1 MYEVLLPV
9 GESEA
14 RAKQAADV
22 VTDFPSAAE
31 EISVVVLNVFEDFE
45 VSGEAGHV
53 SSDSAFE
60 GEISD
65 AHGESFPSSVDA
77 AVDHLE
83 DAGVEV
89 SKRREEGEAAEVVP
103 AVAEELDVDNI
114 VMSARKRSP
123 TGKLLFGS
131 TTQATMLSVDRPVT
145 VITSE

>member
-9 GESEA
+9 GESES
-14 RAKQAADV
+14 RAKQAAEV
-22 VTDFPSAAE
+22 VTGFPSASE

-53 SSDSAFE
+53 TSDSAFE
-60 GEISD
+60 GEIADS
-65 AHGESFPSSVDA
+65 HEGNFPPSVDA
-77 AVDHLE
+77 AVDYLE
-83 DAGVEV
+83 SAGVEV
-89 SKRREEGEAAEVVP
+89 AKRREEGEPEEVVP
-103 AVAEELDVDNI
+103 AVAEDLDVDNI

-131 TTQATMLSVDRPVT
+131 TTQATMLSADRPVT

>member
-9 GESEA
+9 GESES
-14 RAKQAADV
+14 RAKRAAEV
-22 VTDFPSAAE
+22 VTDFPGAVD

-53 SSDSAFE
+53 SSDSAYE
-60 GEISD
+60 EEISD
-65 AHGESFPSSVDA
+65 SHEGNFPPSVDA
-77 AVDHLE
+77 AVNYLE

-89 SKRREEGEAAEVVP
+89 SKRREEGEPEEVVP
-103 AVAEELDVDNI
+103 SVAEELDVDNI